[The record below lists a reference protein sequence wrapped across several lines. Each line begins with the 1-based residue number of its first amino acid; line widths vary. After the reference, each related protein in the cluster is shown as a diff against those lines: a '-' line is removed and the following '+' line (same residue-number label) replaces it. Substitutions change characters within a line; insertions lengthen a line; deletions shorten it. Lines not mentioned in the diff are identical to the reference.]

1 MNRIFIHDINDPRIE
16 PYRNVRDPIMRRDR
30 GKFMAESKQIVLRMF
45 AAGLRAESV
54 LTDEK
59 RADELAAVVPAD
71 VPHYVITEEK
81 MREMAGFAI
90 HTGTLAIGFRPPET
104 SLEQI
109 MEQHP
114 RQSPLPGV
122 FLLCE
127 KLKEPVNT
135 GSMVRVAAA
144 MGAAALVLGPESCD
158 PFYRRAIRVS
168 MGAVFK
174 QPIAR
179 STDLLADVR
188 MLQQKYGVHCVA
200 TVLADDAITLPR
212 FHHDGD
218 VALLL
223 GHEVDG
229 LSRELIDA
237 ADSRV
242 TLPMARGTDSLNVAV
257 SAAVF
262 AYHVMHMR

>member
-1 MNRIFIHDINDPRIE
+1 MNRIFIDDIADPRIE

-90 HTGTLAIGFRPPET
+90 HTGTLAIGFRPPEV
-104 SLEQI
+104 SLAQI
-109 MEQHP
+109 MEAAKPQAAG
-114 RQSPLPGV
+114 QSLL
-122 FLLCE
+122 LLCE

-144 MGAAALVLGPESCD
+144 MGATALVLGPESCD

-168 MGAVFK
+168 MGSVFK
-174 QPIAR
+174 QPIVR
-179 STDLLADVR
+179 STDLLTDVR
-188 MLQQKYGVHCVA
+188 MLQQKYSVHCVA
-200 TVLADDAITLPR
+200 TVLADDAIPLPGFR
-212 FHHDGD
+212 LKLPG
-218 VALLL
+218 ALLL

-262 AYHVMHMR
+262 AYHLTHVR